1 MTRGLRG
8 MSYADGAASLRPLEQ
23 PNAMPIQRKSDGS
36 ASEGMAAPATSGG
49 GAPLDSATRGSM
61 EKSFGTDFGN
71 VRVHQG
77 DQAKAVGAK
86 AYTQGS
92 DIHFAA
98 GQYDPKST
106 SGKELIG
113 HELTHVVQQRARR
126 VVTPQTKRAGQPA
139 AAPIQSDAGL
149 EREAD
154 VAGAKAAR
162 GEAAGIGSQ
171 ASASTSSNAPIQRK
185 TDERMAAKAGTYEHA
200 QEAQAM
206 LRGDEGP
213 RFEQVVA
220 ALRDKKGGLRK
231 DKGTGPF
238 HQLSLALAGNPLDA
252 QKYGAA
258 VLKVSRDAPDPFVLK
273 DDIKTAFGPGVAH
286 DYLVSMLDTGEPT
299 FPLRMAVLAGMGP
312 DGKVP
317 KALRGAMES
326 ASADEVRQVDA
337 SVAVI
342 QNGVSIKSTVREVM
356 GVDRYDALLELHGAA
371 SPVAPP
377 APAPVPAAPAPGG
390 APGAQAAAPGAQPA
404 PAPAPAQAAAPVVA
418 PAVDRTAVSRARD
431 KQLLAILK
439 QHTIGRNVNAEHVL
453 DEVKSLLPAM
463 KKDERDFLAT
473 GAGPGGVTSAFH
485 AALKS
490 AAASAFA
497 LTTKNF
503 QLIIDT
509 LKTGHIA
516 GAIEPDDE
524 DNKGEVEKA
533 DKANEVSA
541 GLKHLK
547 RGTTDNNSAKTQI
560 MRGVFGRGEAER
572 AELKAKVDGMS
583 DMERREFLASKAT
596 NRAHAVK
603 LRDPTVPMTDCADA
617 VEHAW
622 VQFAS
627 ELMNAKFRD
636 REIATIKARF
646 KSGSMAGTH
655 YLALVDLANSP
666 KVVFG
671 SFIERTI
678 DLLRQLGPGE
688 TAQLVKDAALVKKL
702 YTRANNDKKWRADIE
717 PLIGVIVSNTGDVP
731 DDKLATIK
739 QTLKGAEADQATDE
753 AFDLNPKRLG
763 KLIDLAVHS
772 VTTNKAKVIGLAQ
785 QVQFAAA
792 RWDLLGRQGGDKQ
805 SRLKLG
811 NLGATRLDFIQAVY
825 ASINDDTKKKWL
837 ADELPKVHKLLT
849 GALPPGVSITVDDRL
864 DAAASHHLVTHADK
878 AQITASFEDLPPAEL
893 LKEWSDFPDHKRQ
906 VLDVLPNL
914 PQQDPRR
921 EALETRKKNYVIGIA
936 PERYK
941 YLNKQLDRAQ
951 VVENEKKLLAKLRAA
966 AESDT
971 AVQRALADAGV
982 QNDDLA
988 RELMTTTG
996 TLSEHSM
1003 RASGYQNTLGSGK
1016 SGAMREARTAM
1027 VGEARKAEAAQAA
1040 PGADKE
1046 AARKDGAEAIK
1057 DKRKSYEERAKS
1069 FEKMKAKVEA
1079 GILLAVEALA
1089 YLAVTAATAGA
1100 GAVAAGAMEIL
1111 IKSIVIAVKATSS
1124 VLVKSAMRGDGYSW
1138 KDSMVE
1144 LAVAG
1149 AEIGGEWTKFAID
1162 AAIASLLTK
1171 NNLGPPGEGEA
1182 DGRAM
1187 YKIVGADI
1195 VTAIGKSSGGVI
1207 QEIAKSGTEQLAS
1220 EGTHG
1225 ADRDMGRKVRNL
1237 ARVGAVGMVAEPIK
1251 DKLGGAVRPAMEAH
1265 SNDTLSHSVVAFA
1278 TPEYATNP
1286 RVDQAVNLAVSPE
1299 SAKTIDKAPERS
1311 SLSVQLDIR
1320 LNQDW
1325 ATFAGIQAEG
1335 SQVVADANTT
1345 RADVAKAETELFPE
1359 KAKVEGY
1366 EARATAV
1373 AGKVDTLKAKL
1384 EAIDNESGTD
1394 PQAEATGAKAKARVT
1409 EVVAAQV
1416 SENAKTAV
1424 DQAEAA
1430 RAQAVAASEAAL
1442 TARLAALTE
1451 ASVAAKL
1458 EALKAAARADGVAP
1472 IDPALAKAARVEV
1485 DAKTQALSAV
1495 GADAKKTQGPESAL
1509 AKTADKQSKA
1519 IAAAM
1524 ARVDIEVKGRDL
1536 FIENQRARK
1545 QDAQRLYGPSVPAV
1559 PAGASKEQVA
1569 PAAVAGAEPKVPVAP
1584 VAPVAPQWPAA
1595 TKKGD
1600 AK

>member
-1 MTRGLRG
+1 MRSMTQGLRG
-8 MSYADGAASLRPLEQ
+8 MSYADGAAALRPQDQ
-23 PNAMPIQRKSDGS
+23 PNAAPIQRKRDGTS
-36 ASEGMAAPATSGG
+36 GETGAAPAPSGG
-49 GAPLDSATRGSM
+49 GAALDSATRGSM
-61 EKSFGTDFGN
+61 EKSFGADFGD

-77 DQAKAVGAK
+77 EQAKAVGAK

-92 DIHFAA
+92 DMHFAP
-98 GQYDPKST
+98 GQYDPKSA

-126 VVTPQTKRAGQPA
+126 VVTPQTKRGGQPA
-139 AAPIQSDAGL
+139 SAPIQTDAGL

-162 GEAAGIGSQ
+162 GEAAGIGGGGS
-171 ASASTSSNAPIQRK
+171 ASATSNAPIQRK
-185 TDERMAAKAGTYEHA
+185 TDEQTTAKAGTYEHA

-206 LRGDEGP
+206 LRGDEDP

-220 ALRDKKGGLRK
+220 ALRDKKGALRK

-238 HQLSLALAGNPLDA
+238 HQLSLALAGNPLDP

-258 VLKVSRDAPDPFVLK
+258 VLSVSRSAPDPFVLK

-286 DYLVSMLDTGEPT
+286 DYLISVLDSGEPT
-299 FPLRMAVLAGMGP
+299 FPLRMALLAGLGP

-317 KALRGAMES
+317 KALRGAMEG
-326 ASADEVRQVDA
+326 ASAAEVRLVEA
-337 SVAVI
+337 SVAVV
-342 QNGVSIKSTVREVM
+342 QDGASIRSAVRDVM
-356 GVDRYDALLELHGAA
+356 GADRYDALLEYHGAA
-371 SPVAPP
+371 SPVAA
-377 APAPVPAAPAPGG
+377 APAPAAPA
-390 APGAQAAAPGAQPA
+390 AAAPGAQPA
-404 PAPAPAQAAAPVVA
+404 PPGAQPAAPAPAPAAAPVA
-418 PAVDRTAVSRARD
+418 PAIDRGAVLRARD
-431 KQLLAILK
+431 KQLLAMLK

-463 KKDERDFLAT
+463 KKDERDFFAT
-473 GAGPGGVTSAFH
+473 GAGPAGVVSAFYKE
-485 AALKS
+485 LKS
-490 AAASAFA
+490 AADSAIVGA
-497 LTTKNF
+497 LTQKNF

-509 LKTGHIA
+509 LETGHIA

-547 RGTTDNNSAKTQI
+547 RGSDKNNSFRTEV
-560 MRGVFGRGEAER
+560 MRGVFGRGESER
-572 AELKAKVDGMS
+572 AELKAKIDGMS
-583 DMERREFLASKAT
+583 DMERREFLASKV
-596 NRAHAVK
+596 NHAASAAK
-603 LRDPTVPMTDCADA
+603 LRDPTVPMTDCAA
-617 VEHAW
+617 EVERAW
-622 VQFAS
+622 TEFAT
-627 ELMNAKFRD
+627 ELLNAKFRD

-646 KSGSMAGTH
+646 KSGSMAGSH

-666 KVVFG
+666 TVVFG

-702 YTRANNDKKWRADIE
+702 YSRANNDKKWRADIE
-717 PLIGVIVSNTGDVP
+717 PLIGVTVSNAGDVP

-753 AFDLNPKRLG
+753 AFDLNPKRIG
-763 KLIDLAVHS
+763 KLLEMAVHGVS
-772 VTTNKAKVIGLAQ
+772 TNKAKVIGLAQ

-792 RWDLLGRQGGDKQ
+792 RWDLLGRQGAEKQ
-805 SRLKLG
+805 TRLKLE
-811 NLGATRLDFIQAVY
+811 NNMGASRLDFIQAVY
-825 ASINDDTKKKWL
+825 SGIKDESKKTWI
-837 ADELPKVHKLLT
+837 ADKLPKVHKLLT
-849 GALPPGVSITVDDRL
+849 GTLPPGEAITVDERL

-878 AQITASFEDLPPAEL
+878 AQITASFEDLPPSEL

-906 VLDVLPNL
+906 VLDALAGLP
-914 PQQDPRR
+914 PADARR
-921 EALETRKKNYVIGIA
+921 APLETKKKNYVIGIA
-936 PERYK
+936 PKRYA
-941 YLNKQLDRAQ
+941 YLNAQLDRAQ

-971 AVQRALADAGV
+971 GVQRALEDAGV
-982 QNDDLA
+982 QNDEMA

-1027 VGEARKAEAAQAA
+1027 VGEARKAEAAQNVV
-1040 PGADKE
+1040 GADKE
-1046 AARKDGAEAIK
+1046 EARDKGADAIK
-1057 DKRKSYEERAKS
+1057 DKRASYEERAKS

-1162 AAIASLLTK
+1162 AAIASMLTK
-1171 NNLGPPGEGEA
+1171 NHLGVPGEGEA

-1220 EGTHG
+1220 EGTNG
-1225 ADRDMGRKVRNL
+1225 ANKDMGRKVRNL

-1251 DKLGGAVRPAMEAH
+1251 DKLGGALRPAMEAD
-1265 SNDTLSHSVVAFA
+1265 SNKTVSHSVVAFT
-1278 TPEYATNP
+1278 TPEYVTNP
-1286 RVDQAVNLAVSPE
+1286 RVDQAVSQAVSPE
-1299 SAKTIDKAPERS
+1299 SATNIDRAPERS
-1311 SLSVQLDIR
+1311 TLSVNLDIR
-1320 LNQDW
+1320 LNEDW
-1325 ATFAGIQAEG
+1325 ATFAGIQAESAG
-1335 SQVVADANTT
+1335 IAAEANAAKGEVANPA
-1345 RADVAKAETELFPE
+1345 TELFPV
-1359 KAKVEGY
+1359 KARVEAF
-1366 EARATAV
+1366 EVRATTV
-1373 AGKVDTLKAKL
+1373 AGKVDALKGKL
-1384 EAIDNESGTD
+1384 EVIGNESETD

-1409 EVVAAQV
+1409 ELTGAKV
-1416 SENAKTAV
+1416 SEKAKAAV
-1424 DQAEAA
+1424 DEAEAA
-1430 RAQAVAASEAAL
+1430 RAQAVAASEADL
-1442 TARLAALTE
+1442 TARLGTLTE
-1451 ASVAAKL
+1451 ASVAAQL
-1458 EALKAAARADGVAP
+1458 GALRSAARANGVAP
-1472 IDPALAKAARVEV
+1472 IEPAVDQAARAAVA
-1485 DAKTQALSAV
+1485 AKHQALDTV
-1495 GADAKKTQGPESAL
+1495 GGDAKKTQGPDSAL
-1509 AKTADKQSKA
+1509 AKTAQKQSKA
-1519 IAAAM
+1519 IADQLAK
-1524 ARVDIEVKGRDL
+1524 VDIEVKGRDL
-1536 FIENQRARK
+1536 FIKSQQARK
-1545 QDAQRLYGPSVPAV
+1545 KDAERIYGPGVAAV
-1559 PAGASKEQVA
+1559 PAAAAKEQEA
-1569 PAAVAGAEPKVPVAP
+1569 PASVAGAEPKVPVAP
-1584 VAPVAPQWPAA
+1584 TAPEWPAA
-1595 TKKGD
+1595 TKKAD
-1600 AK
+1600 RK